1 MGQQIF
7 SAKTMRKVI
16 RLLNPLILTK
26 SFPVIDYK
34 EALNIQLEYHRL
46 CVEGV
51 YNAVF
56 LALEHPPTITL
67 GKHASQKDLLFS
79 ESFLSSKGIQVYRSD
94 RGGQVTCH
102 MSGQLVIYSIVS
114 LAYFSLGVRDYVSVL
129 QDSLL
134 DLLRDYG
141 VKGELSQNNPGVWVL
156 GKKIASIGVR
166 VKEHVTYHGIAL
178 NVTNTLEIFQMVV
191 PCGMRGCEM
200 VRLKDLTESSLERVL
215 LEKRFIDHLSG
226 HLLSLCQ
233 KKVG

>member
-1 MGQQIF
+1 M
-7 SAKTMRKVI
+7 
-16 RLLNPLILTK
+16 NPLILTK

-34 EALNIQLEYHRL
+34 EALNIQLEHHRL

-67 GKHASQKDLLFS
+67 GKHASKEDLLLP
-79 ESFLSSKGIQVYRSD
+79 ESSLLKKGIDLYSSD

-102 MSGQLVIYSIVS
+102 MPGQLVVYSIVS
-114 LAYFSLGVRDYVSVL
+114 LAYFSLGVREYVSIL
-129 QDSLL
+129 EDSLL

-141 VKGELSQNNPGVWVL
+141 VKGDLSQNNPGVWVL

-166 VKEHVTYHGIAL
+166 VKGRVTYHGIAL
-178 NVTNTLEIFQMVV
+178 NVTNTLEIFKMVV
-191 PCGMRGCEM
+191 PCGMKGCEM
-200 VRLKDLTESSLERVL
+200 VRLKDLTENSLERVL
-215 LEKRFIDHLSG
+215 LEKRFIAHLSG
-226 HLLSLCQ
+226 HLLSRCQ